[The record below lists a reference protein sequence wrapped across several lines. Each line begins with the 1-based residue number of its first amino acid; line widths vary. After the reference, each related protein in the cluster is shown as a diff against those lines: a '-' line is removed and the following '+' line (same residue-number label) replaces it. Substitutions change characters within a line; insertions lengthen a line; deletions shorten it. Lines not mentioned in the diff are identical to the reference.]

1 MRPDLYLPTI
11 KHPGALEK
19 AAGGKTTV
27 GQGFN
32 PVRIGEYIPT
42 QFYPSVNIWE
52 AFAYTLPGIVAHQS
66 ALKGGEPRKIRDFG
80 SAGS

>member
-32 PVRIGEYIPT
+32 PLRIGEYIPRAR
-42 QFYPSVNIWE
+42 E
-52 AFAYTLPGIVAHQS
+52 
-66 ALKGGEPRKIRDFG
+66 ALKEDQFG
-80 SAGS
+80 NDELQSPSHRGIHS